1 MKKSV
6 ILAFMAILL
15 GFTFTSCKE
24 DTQPRLSKP
33 TNFVL
38 NTPPMADQ
46 LYVMS
51 ATSTINLTVSQPN
64 YGLATTPQY
73 QVEIARTAD
82 GFETG
87 EYCTLPSTTTDAKIV
102 VGGEEFCGDTPTPRS
117 STTAPAPYTSAYTPG
132 CPMPTTPP
140 STPM

>member
-64 YGLATTPQY
+64 YGLATTPQT
-73 QVEIARTAD
+73 EMKRCITA
-82 GFETG
+82 GKERKCNVSNKQTN
-87 EYCTLPSTTTDAKIV
+87 K
-102 VGGEEFCGDTPTPRS
+102 PTNK
-117 STTAPAPYTSAYTPG
+117 
-132 CPMPTTPP
+132 PTNKQI
-140 STPM
+140 SDL